1 MDTST
6 FVAFLA
12 ASLVLAVTPGP
23 GVIYIVTRTL
33 AQGRLAGASSV
44 AGVACGNMLN
54 AVGAA
59 VGLAALFA
67 VSSLAFTL
75 VKFAGAA
82 YLVWLGVK
90 MLRGGAGAGAGA
102 GAGSDDR
109 AEAQAAAAPV
119 VAKAVLAGRVFRD
132 GVLVALLNP
141 KTTIFFAAFLPQ
153 FMQPDAPA
161 LPQALLLG
169 AIFVVVA
176 AVSDLVYVT
185 LATWL
190 APRLARAGGAARASR
205 YGRYASGGALIALGV
220 ASALAEPR
228 GTK

>member
-1 MDTST
+1 MNTGT
-6 FVAFLA
+6 LVAFLA
-12 ASLVLAVTPGP
+12 ASAVLAVTPGP

-33 AQGRLAGASSV
+33 AQGRVAGASSV

-67 VSSLAFTL
+67 VSSLAFTA
-75 VKFAGAA
+75 VKFVGAA
-82 YLVWLGVK
+82 YLIWLGIK
-90 MLRGGAGAGAGA
+90 MLRAGAGPSAA
-102 GAGSDDR
+102 LSAP
-109 AEAQAAAAPV
+109 AAAQVRAS
-119 VAKAVLAGRVFRD
+119 RVFRD

-153 FMQPDAPA
+153 FMQPDVPA
-161 LPQALLLG
+161 FPQAVLLG

-176 AVSDLVYVT
+176 AISDLVYVT
-185 LATWL
+185 LASWL
-190 APRLARAGGAARASR
+190 APRFARAGGAARASR

-220 ASALAEPR
+220 ASAMAEPR
-228 GTK
+228 GAK

>member
-1 MDTST
+1 MNTT
-6 FVAFLA
+6 TLLTFLA
-12 ASLVLAVTPGP
+12 ACTLLAVTPGP

-33 AQGRLAGASSV
+33 SQGRAAGASSV

-54 AVGAA
+54 ATGAA
-59 VGLAALFA
+59 VGLATLFA

-82 YLVWLGVK
+82 YLIWLGIK
-90 MLRGGAGAGAGA
+90 LLREGAN
-102 GAGSDDR
+102 SDV
-109 AEAQAAAAPV
+109 AAAPV
-119 VAKAVLAGRVFRD
+119 VVKAHIGRVFRD

-176 AVSDLVYVT
+176 ATSDLVYVT
-185 LATWL
+185 LASWL
-190 APRLARAGGAARASR
+190 APRFAGGAARAGR

-228 GTK
+228 GAK

>member
-1 MDTST
+1 MNTST
-6 FVAFLA
+6 LIAFLA

-33 AQGRLAGASSV
+33 AQGRIAGASSV

-54 AVGAA
+54 ALGAA

-67 VSSLAFTL
+67 VSSLAFTI

-90 MLRGGAGAGAGA
+90 VLRGGAQ
-102 GAGSDDR
+102 SQT
-109 AEAQAAAAPV
+109 AQTPV
-119 VAKAVLAGRVFRD
+119 TPKVRAGRLFRD
-132 GVLVALLNP
+132 GMLVALLNP

-161 LPQALLLG
+161 LQQGLLLG
-169 AIFVVVA
+169 AIFVLVA
-176 AVSDLVYVT
+176 AGSDLVYVT
-185 LATWL
+185 LASWL
-190 APRLARAGGAARASR
+190 APRLARVGSAPRAGRYVR

-228 GTK
+228 AAR

>member
-1 MDTST
+1 MNTT
-6 FVAFLA
+6 TLLTFLA
-12 ASLVLAVTPGP
+12 ACSLLAVTPGP

-33 AQGRLAGASSV
+33 SQGRAAGASSV

-54 AVGAA
+54 ATGAA
-59 VGLAALFA
+59 VGLATLFA

-75 VKFAGAA
+75 VKFTGAA
-82 YLVWLGVK
+82 YLIWLGIK
-90 MLRGGAGAGAGA
+90 LLREGAN
-102 GAGSDDR
+102 SD
-109 AEAQAAAAPV
+109 AAAAPIV
-119 VAKAVLAGRVFRD
+119 VKAHIGRVFRD

-176 AVSDLVYVT
+176 ATSDLVYVT
-185 LATWL
+185 LASWL
-190 APRLARAGGAARASR
+190 APRFAGGAARAGR

-228 GTK
+228 GAK

>member
-1 MDTST
+1 MNTT
-6 FVAFLA
+6 TLLTFLA
-12 ASLVLAVTPGP
+12 ACTLLAVTPGP

-33 AQGRLAGASSV
+33 SQGRAAGASSV

-54 AVGAA
+54 ATGAA
-59 VGLAALFA
+59 VGLATLFA

-82 YLVWLGVK
+82 YLIWLGIK
-90 MLRGGAGAGAGA
+90 LLREGAN
-102 GAGSDDR
+102 SDV
-109 AEAQAAAAPV
+109 AAAPV
-119 VAKAVLAGRVFRD
+119 VVKAHIGRVFRD

-153 FMQPDAPA
+153 FMQPDALA

-176 AVSDLVYVT
+176 ATSDLVYVT
-185 LATWL
+185 LASWL
-190 APRLARAGGAARASR
+190 APRFAGGAARAGR

-228 GTK
+228 GAK

>member
-1 MDTST
+1 MNTT
-6 FVAFLA
+6 TLLTFLA
-12 ASLVLAVTPGP
+12 ACSLLAVTPGP

-33 AQGRLAGASSV
+33 SQGRAAGASSV

-54 AVGAA
+54 ATGAA
-59 VGLAALFA
+59 VGLATLFA

-82 YLVWLGVK
+82 YLIWLGIK
-90 MLRGGAGAGAGA
+90 LLREGAN
-102 GAGSDDR
+102 SDV
-109 AEAQAAAAPV
+109 AAAPV
-119 VAKAVLAGRVFRD
+119 VVKAHIGRVFRD

-176 AVSDLVYVT
+176 ATSDLVYVT
-185 LATWL
+185 LASWL
-190 APRLARAGGAARASR
+190 APRFAGGAARAGR

-228 GTK
+228 GAK

>member
-1 MDTST
+1 MNTGT
-6 FVAFLA
+6 LVAFLA
-12 ASLVLAVTPGP
+12 ASAVLAVTPGP

-33 AQGRLAGASSV
+33 AQGRVAGASSV

-67 VSSLAFTL
+67 VSSLAFTV

-82 YLVWLGVK
+82 YLIWLGIK
-90 MLRGGAGAGAGA
+90 MLRGGAGSSAALSVPIA
-102 GAGSDDR
+102 VQVR
-109 AEAQAAAAPV
+109 AS
-119 VAKAVLAGRVFRD
+119 RVFRD

-161 LPQALLLG
+161 LPQAVLLG

-176 AVSDLVYVT
+176 ATSDLVYVT
-185 LATWL
+185 LASWL
-190 APRLARAGGAARASR
+190 APRFARAGGAARASR

-220 ASALAEPR
+220 ASAMAEPR
-228 GTK
+228 SAR

>member
-1 MDTST
+1 MNTST
-6 FVAFLA
+6 LVAFLA

-33 AQGRLAGASSV
+33 AQGRIAGASSV

-67 VSSLAFTL
+67 LSSLAFTV

-82 YLVWLGVK
+82 YLVWLGLK
-90 MLRGGAGAGAGA
+90 MLRGG
-102 GAGSDDR
+102 GSADNG
-109 AEAQAAAAPV
+109 QAPADTAPV
-119 VAKAVLAGRVFRD
+119 ASKAVLAGRVFRD

-153 FMQPDAPA
+153 FMRTDAPA
-161 LPQALLLG
+161 LPQAIVLG
-169 AIFVVVA
+169 AIFVAVA
-176 AVSDLVYVT
+176 AASDLVYVG

-190 APRLARAGGAARASR
+190 APRLARAGGAARAGR

-228 GTK
+228 GAK

>member
-1 MDTST
+1 MNTAT
-6 FVAFLA
+6 LVAFLA

-67 VSSLAFTL
+67 VSSLAFTV

-90 MLRGGAGAGAGA
+90 MLRGG
-102 GAGSDDR
+102 GAGSGS
-109 AEAQAAAAPV
+109 EPQAAATPV
-119 VAKAVLAGRVFRD
+119 GGRAVLAGRVFRD

-153 FMQPDAPA
+153 FMQSDAPA
-161 LPQALLLG
+161 LPQAVQLG

-176 AVSDLVYVT
+176 AASDLVYVT
-185 LATWL
+185 LASWL
-190 APRLARAGGAARASR
+190 APRFARAGGAARAGR
-205 YGRYASGGALIALGV
+205 YGRYASGGALIALGI
-220 ASALAEPR
+220 ASAMAEPR
-228 GTK
+228 GAAR

>member
-1 MDTST
+1 MNTT
-6 FVAFLA
+6 TLLTFLA
-12 ASLVLAVTPGP
+12 ACTLLAVTPGP

-33 AQGRLAGASSV
+33 SQGRAAGASSV

-54 AVGAA
+54 ATGAA
-59 VGLAALFA
+59 VGLATLFA

-82 YLVWLGVK
+82 YLIWLGIK
-90 MLRGGAGAGAGA
+90 LLRKGAN
-102 GAGSDDR
+102 SDV
-109 AEAQAAAAPV
+109 AAAPV
-119 VAKAVLAGRVFRD
+119 VVKAHIGRVFRD

-176 AVSDLVYVT
+176 ATSDLVYVT
-185 LATWL
+185 LASWL
-190 APRLARAGGAARASR
+190 APRFAGGAARAGR

-228 GTK
+228 GAK

>member
-1 MDTST
+1 MNTST
-6 FVAFLA
+6 LFAFLF
-12 ASLVLAVTPGP
+12 ASIVLAVTPGP

-33 AQGRLAGASSV
+33 AQGRIAGASSV

-59 VGLAALFA
+59 LGLAALFA
-67 VSSLAFTL
+67 LSSLAFTV

-82 YLVWLGVK
+82 YLIWMGVK
-90 MLRGGAGAGAGA
+90 MLRA
-102 GAGSDDR
+102 GAGST
-109 AEAQAAAAPV
+109 ATSAAASPG
-119 VAKAVLAGRVFRD
+119 VAQVRASRVFRD

-153 FMQPDAPA
+153 FMQADAPA

-176 AVSDLVYVT
+176 ASSDLVYVT
-185 LATWL
+185 LASWL
-190 APRLARAGGAARASR
+190 
-205 YGRYASGGALIALGV
+205 
-220 ASALAEPR
+220 
-228 GTK
+228 